1 MKATKRTAAVIGIS
15 VVNDANQP
23 GAGLPQ
29 VGFEAIV
36 VIDTAKST
44 NHLMTLLGRSS
55 LRA

>member
-1 MKATKRTAAVIGIS
+1 MTEFSLKLTSDFYAGFAAI
-15 VVNDANQP
+15 A
-23 GAGLPQ
+23 
-29 VGFEAIV
+29 